1 MQTYRIIK
9 MTDSLGSF
17 ERELRGLKK
26 GDVVEGYPYL
36 NWIGIKPK
44 YALEFIYIDKECL
57 EVYYGDN

>member
-1 MQTYRIIK
+1 

-17 ERELRGLKK
+17 ERELKGLKK

-44 YALEFIYIDKECL
+44 YALEFIYIDKECF
-57 EVYYGDN
+57 EVYGDN